1 MTARQSW
8 GATGSGILPW
18 QATGLAFILVTSFH
32 ELGIEE
38 SVVLSAFALFESGH
52 ATLRVAKLTSCSTAF
67 LALGIGRWIRR
78 RIWVASGLRI
88 LPDLFGICRVKLLIC
103 FRITGPI

>member
-1 MTARQSW
+1 M
-8 GATGSGILPW
+8 GATGSGFYPW

-52 ATLRVAKLTSCSTAF
+52 AILLRTAKLTSCSTAF
-67 LALGIGRWIRR
+67 LALGIGR
-78 RIWVASGLRI
+78 
-88 LPDLFGICRVKLLIC
+88 
-103 FRITGPI
+103 